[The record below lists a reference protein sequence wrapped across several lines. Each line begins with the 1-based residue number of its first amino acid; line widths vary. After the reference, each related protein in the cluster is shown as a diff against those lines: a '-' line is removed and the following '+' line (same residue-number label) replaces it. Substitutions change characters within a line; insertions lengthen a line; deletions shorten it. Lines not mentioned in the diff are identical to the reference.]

1 MSCLGISSLLRISV
15 SFTVSLSVTSLFI
28 LFIVSFGYGPILV
41 YYNPI
46 YHDFIIIVITCYYCF
61 ADIA

>member
-1 MSCLGISSLLRISV
+1 MYFIVSQSV
-15 SFTVSLSVTSLFI
+15 SSLFI
-28 LFIVSFGYGPILV
+28 LFIVSFGYGPMLV

-46 YHDFIIIVITCYYCF
+46 YRDFIIVVITYYYCF

>member
-1 MSCLGISSLLRISV
+1 MSFIV
-15 SFTVSLSVTSLFI
+15 SQSVTSLFI
-28 LFIVSFGYGPILV
+28 LLIISFGYGPILV

-46 YHDFIIIVITCYYCF
+46 YHDFIIIVITYYYCF